1 MMRGWRALAMVP
13 VAAMLMTG
21 TALSALAQDATPS
34 PDQSEN
40 PRLVD
45 PSECKSDPMPVDRLT
60 TVLGLDAQGVPQP
73 KYTTITPPLGTVVDN
88 ATAISIKD
96 AAREVLACFNAGD
109 IPRAAALMTDNG
121 IKRSYWGLTIN
132 DQSRQNAKELLAKA
146 ATPRGED
153 QAIRLIAVTDASML
167 PDGRVAAFLVINEPL
182 LPPPGPETLLFIFAN
197 QDGAWKVDDFV
208 DFSIVRPE
216 GTPEAT
222 PAS

>member
-1 MMRGWRALAMVP
+1 MMRGWRALAIVP
-13 VAAMLMTG
+13 VAAKLMTG
-21 TALSALAQDATPS
+21 TALSAQAQDGTPS
-34 PDQSEN
+34 ADQGEN

-45 PSECKSDPMPVDRLT
+45 PSECKSNPLAVDKLT
-60 TVLGLDAQGVPQP
+60 TILGLDAQGVPQP
-73 KYTTITPPLGTVVDN
+73 EYTTITPPLGTVVDN
-88 ATAISIKD
+88 ATAISIKE

-146 ATPRGED
+146 ATARSAD
-153 QAIRLIAVTDASML
+153 QAIRLIAVTDASTL

-182 LPPPGPETLLFIFAN
+182 LPPSGPETLLFIFKN
-197 QDGAWKVDDFV
+197 EDGTWKVDDFV
-208 DFSIVRPE
+208 DFSIVPPQ

>member
-1 MMRGWRALAMVP
+1 MMRGWRALAIVP
-13 VAAMLMTG
+13 VAALLVTG
-21 TALSALAQDATPS
+21 SALAQNATPS
-34 PDQSEN
+34 PDENEN

-45 PSECKSDPMPVDRLT
+45 PSECKSDPMAVDQLT

-73 KYTTITPPLGTVVDN
+73 EYTPIKPPLGQVVDN
-88 ATAISIKD
+88 KTAISIKD

-109 IPRAAALMTDNG
+109 IPRAAAMMTDNG

-132 DQSRQNAKELLAKA
+132 DQSRQNAKELLTKPP
-146 ATPRGED
+146 TPRSED
-153 QAIRLIAVTDASML
+153 QAIRLIAVTDASTL

-197 QDGAWKVDDFV
+197 QDGTWKVDDFV
-208 DFSIVRPE
+208 DFSIVPPQ